1 MWWRLIVLVAV
12 SAVVSGSMVGPVDG
26 VEEESGPQ
34 IAFTSGFN
42 SDVYVVPAAGGTEVN
57 LTDQPA
63 SDPSGWDASPSW
75 SPDGSRI
82 AFISD
87 RDGNPGLLGS
97 TGVVVCGEVVV
108 RVAGGSDSRRSS
120 CRVGL

>member
-1 MWWRLIVLVAV
+1 MRLRVRRF
-12 SAVVSGSMVGPVDG
+12 
-26 VEEESGPQ
+26 
-34 IAFTSGFN
+34 AFNSGFN

-82 AFISD
+82 AFISG
-87 RDGNPGLLGS
+87 RDGNPDIWVMDADGGNPANLTASIEHETDPEWSPDGS
-97 TGVVVCGEVVV
+97 RIVFSASLETKLPD
-108 RVAGGSDSRRSS
+108 GSF
-120 CRVGL
+120 V